1 MRYMLITVIDREIMT
16 ELFDSKEEA
25 VSAMKK
31 EMTEEANVP
40 IDILNTY
47 DEYEETGFGYGEESG
62 WANGRNDC
70 DWRIVEIPD

>member
-31 EMTEEANVP
+31 EMVDEAKVP
-40 IDILNTY
+40 EDALKTY
-47 DEYEETGFGYGEESG
+47 DEYEETGFGFGEESG

-70 DWRIVEIPD
+70 DWRIVDIPD

>member
-1 MRYMLITVIDREIMT
+1 MLITVIDREIMT

-25 VSAMKK
+25 VCAMKK
-31 EMTEEANVP
+31 EMVDEAKVHE
-40 IDILNTY
+40 DVLETY
-47 DEYEETGFGYGEESG
+47 YEYEETGFGFGEESG